1 MGTGGDVSRSI
12 RWVVD
17 ASVMESC
24 TDCKLMAPTIPC
36 QFHELAMRGDWFG
49 ELEARLEAVLGP
61 DMLDDVFD
69 VLAGMQTDPPDTWT
83 LMCCR
88 HDLPIGSCVIP
99 TCADLPSF
107 GETPW
112 KIADRAIS
120 LGISLN

>member
-1 MGTGGDVSRSI
+1 MGTGRDVSRPI
-12 RWVVD
+12 WWPVD
-17 ASVMESC
+17 AYNMEHC
-24 TDCKLMAPTIPC
+24 TDCKLTAPTIPC
-36 QFHELAMRGDWFG
+36 QFHELAIRGDWFG

-61 DMLDDVFD
+61 DMLDDVFE
-69 VLAGMQTDPPDTWT
+69 VLAAMETNPPATWA

-112 KIADRAIS
+112 KLADQGIS